1 MRDSYSKISLGP
13 PGLAGSAAN
22 RRAISEPVAICN
34 RGSEPACRY
43 FRCERFFTVGHEWYF
58 ATREGLDIGPY
69 ATRPQA
75 EIALAKYV
83 ARRCMTSS
91 EGVAEMFHGKGRETT
106 PLEAQVGEVLS
117 CWQQRRLRSG
127 NGAHVWA
134 RQRLLQLRQNPE
146 AFDHASI
153 RSRVLSH
160 LLKELDR

>member
-1 MRDSYSKISLGP
+1 MQDSYSKVP
-13 PGLAGSAAN
+13 PGLAGTAADLSAMAEPL
-22 RRAISEPVAICN
+22 AIHN

-127 NGAHVWA
+127 NGAHLWA
-134 RQRLLQLRQNPE
+134 RKRLLQLRQNPE

-153 RSRVLSH
+153 RSRLLAH
-160 LLKELDR
+160 LLRELDR